1 MFSMLFILSNPRM
14 RPASLVTMTLIEELL
29 TITIVAV
36 LGIMVY
42 HDNGQQ
48 YSAILTLAF
57 SLLAIVMVF
66 ALIASADDRV
76 FDHRSDLRVFHVRAY
91 RDYPPAL
98 KHKLRLSMLRFG
110 VIGISLMFILL
121 VDVCGLVSIC

>member
-1 MFSMLFILSNPRM
+1 MITMLFILTNPQV
-14 RPASLVTMTLIEELL
+14 RPASLVTLALIEELI
-29 TITIVAV
+29 TITVVAT
-36 LGIMVY
+36 LGVMVY

-48 YSAILTLAF
+48 YSAMLAMAF
-57 SLLAIVMVF
+57 SLLVVTMIF